1 MTAYLE
7 QSQAV
12 KSSVYLNKRDMKLYL
27 SEVRFGIMYWKPAT
41 DIDIAT
47 SAEPEEVKAVFPM
60 TVDIGT
66 AHGTVLV

>member
-1 MTAYLE
+1 M
-7 QSQAV
+7 
-12 KSSVYLNKRDMKLYL
+12 RDYVLGKT
-27 SEVRFGIMYWKPAT
+27 AT

-66 AHGTVLV
+66 STWNGPCADERGTN